1 MSQREAKARDSP
13 VNDAPIISTSLRST
27 TIENSYTHTN
37 FRMPRGSLSGDCYMI
52 GLRSLSRLRKFSYPK
67 TLTALLKRS
76 RSRMIKISFEQLLL
90 ISLASLLC
98 PLAVQGQRPQGAA
111 RQQPVNTAQQQA
123 ESSVVTRARNLLN
136 TGEIDAVIELLS
148 AASLTSP
155 NDAQVKHLLG
165 TAYYR
170 KNDYQRAIEQL
181 SAAIRQMPTDTRWYQ
196 EEVQMLGLSH
206 YLLGHITEA
215 LPYFEQLIRWSPG
228 NTEITYAL
236 GISYIQTRKPD
247 KSRETFARMFN
258 VPATSA
264 SAYLIN
270 AQMMVRQQFEE
281 LAEKELQKALELDP
295 RLPQANFLLGEMAIY
310 HAQIDRGIELLRKE
324 IALNPAFGMAYYRL
338 GEAYTRQLKWD
349 EAIIPLQKSIWLN
362 PFFSGPYIVLGKVY
376 LKKSDLVNAES
387 VLRRATQMDPNNFS
401 AHHLLAQVLQRASRT
416 DDARKEFELA
426 EKLRTSADKE
436 P

>member
-1 MSQREAKARDSP
+1 
-13 VNDAPIISTSLRST
+13 
-27 TIENSYTHTN
+27 
-37 FRMPRGSLSGDCYMI
+37 
-52 GLRSLSRLRKFSYPK
+52 
-67 TLTALLKRS
+67 
-76 RSRMIKISFEQLLL
+76 MIKISFEQLLP
-90 ISLASLLC
+90 ISLAALLC
-98 PLAVQGQRPQGAA
+98 PLAVEAQSPPGAA
-111 RQQPVNTAQQQA
+111 HQQPADTAPQPADSSIVRQA
-123 ESSVVTRARNLLN
+123 RALLN
-136 TGEIDAVIELLS
+136 TGEIDKAIELLS
-148 AASLTSP
+148 AASATRA

-165 TAYYR
+165 MAYYR

-181 SAAIRQMPTDTRWYQ
+181 SAAIRQTPAGTRSYQ

-215 LPYFEQLIRWSPG
+215 LPYFEQLVQWSPG

-236 GISYIQTRKPD
+236 GTSYIQTRNPG

-310 HAQIDRGIELLRKE
+310 HAQIDRGIELLQKE

-376 LKKSDLVNAES
+376 LKKSDLANAES
-387 VLRRATQMDPNNFS
+387 VLRRAAQMDPNNFS
-401 AHHLLAQVLQRASRT
+401 AHHLLAQVLQRANRA

-426 EKLRTSADKE
+426 EKLRTSPDKE